1 MLIRQSYS
9 PTQIAKYLV
18 LIFNGVNRS
27 AIYPQIENEIVN
39 NIWIWRNE
47 LMLRIHQNDKMF
59 NFYHKSNVSSIFD
72 PAYLVCEL
80 FKCKLLISAPFLV
93 IGSDLNF
100 NRYKIHP
107 LIIWKVNF
115 FEKIIF
121 IGVFEFCL
129 ILKKLPFVSKLVLS
143 IQKFTIGHFLTV

>member
-59 NFYHKSNVSSIFD
+59 NLFD